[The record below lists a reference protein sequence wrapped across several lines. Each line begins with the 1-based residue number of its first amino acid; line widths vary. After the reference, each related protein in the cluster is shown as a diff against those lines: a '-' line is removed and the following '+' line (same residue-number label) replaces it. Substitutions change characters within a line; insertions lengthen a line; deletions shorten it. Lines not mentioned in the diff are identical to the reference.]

1 MSTQMVFALCVTLLS
16 VVAKNMLNDPAKCC
30 VIAQVQR
37 IQLPGSKSYVLS
49 GALCSLIYIM
59 LRRQLHPGR
68 ERLCI
73 IMQSTCKPAFMA
85 LKTAPCSNFYVSGC
99 KIALINSKLCLLQ
112 NS

>member
-16 VVAKNMLNDPAKCC
+16 VVAKTLLNDPAKCC

-59 LRRQLHPGR
+59 LCRQLYILAGSGFV
-68 ERLCI
+68 ELCNLH
-73 IMQSTCKPAFMA
+73 ANRH
-85 LKTAPCSNFYVSGC
+85 LW
-99 KIALINSKLCLLQ
+99 L
-112 NS
+112 